1 MKWSYLT
8 SVAAAALIAGSAF
21 AADVDLAAK
30 KGPPAPP
37 PSWWDAVTIT
47 GYLEGSETVN
57 FANPYNKLNFGR
69 LFDDRADGPMFNQ
82 SILTIQR
89 PLDPKATGYDFGFKV
104 QGMVGEDARYT
115 HFLGELDYAVNTRT
129 QLDVVEAHVL
139 AHLPWVTPLSQGGI
153 DVKLGQW
160 VTLQGAEVISAPDNP
175 FFSHSYIFNF
185 GIPLKDTG
193 LLTTTH
199 VNSLLDVYAGIT
211 SGVNTSLGWP
221 GDNNAAP
228 AFEGGFGLN
237 LLDGNLTVL
246 ATTHIGPENP
256 KQLDPLGVGWPNT
269 PLACACSPSST
280 LRFLNDVVV
289 TWKATENLTFITE
302 GNYIHDNGWNTVPI
316 FGGSNAA
323 LNALSTVAGFNPAL
337 VPQRAQGVSAYGVAQ
352 YVTYKINDLF
362 KIGGRLEVFRDNN
375 NFFVAGYP
383 GYFDFVNAEHGFF
396 NPSVITAGPQNQG
409 TTYLALTV
417 GTTITP
423 ELPKNPYV
431 ANVILRPELRWDTT
445 LNDTTPFA
453 GGTKRSTVTF
463 GFDAIV
469 PFTLK

>member
-8 SVAAAALIAGSAF
+8 GVAAAALIAGSAF
-21 AADVDLAAK
+21 AADVDAAK
-30 KGPPAPP
+30 KKEPPAPP

-47 GYLEGSETVN
+47 GYLEGSETAN
-57 FANPYNKLNFGR
+57 FAAPFNKLNFGR
-69 LFDDRADGPMFNQ
+69 LFDDRTGPMFNQ
-82 SILTIQR
+82 AILTVQR

-115 HFLGELDYAVNTRT
+115 HYLGELDYAIHSRT
-129 QLDVVEAHVL
+129 QLDVVEAHAL
-139 AHLPWVTPLSQGGI
+139 AHLPWVTPISQGGI

-160 VTLQGAEVISAPDNP
+160 VTLEGAEVISAPDNP

-185 GIPLKDTG
+185 GIPFKHTG
-193 LLTTTH
+193 LMTTTH
-199 VNSLLDVYAGIT
+199 VNSLLDLYAGVT

-228 AFEGGFGLN
+228 AFDGGVGLN
-237 LLDGNLTVL
+237 LLDGKLTVL

-256 KQLDPLGVGWPNT
+256 KQLDPFGVGWPNGVIGGI
-269 PLACACSPSST
+269 PVACACNPNST
-280 LRFLNDVVV
+280 LRFLNDMTV
-289 TWKATENLTFITE
+289 TWKATENLTFITDA
-302 GNYIHDNGWNTVPI
+302 NYIRDNGWNTVPLI
-316 FGGSNAA
+316 GGSNAA
-323 LNALSTVAGFNPAL
+323 LAAFGFNPAL
-337 VPQRAQGVSAYGVAQ
+337 FPQRALGVEAYGVAQ
-352 YVTYKINDLF
+352 YAIYKINDLF
-362 KIGGRLEVFRDNN
+362 KIGARAEIFRDNN

-383 GYFDFVNAEHGFF
+383 GYFDFVNYEHGFPT
-396 NPSVITAGPQNQG
+396 PSVIAAGPVNRG
-409 TTYLALTV
+409 TTYFSLTV

-423 ELPKNPYV
+423 EVPKNPYV

-463 GFDAIV
+463 GFDAIL